1 MRTAPSL
8 EARADG
14 GLVAA
19 GLRSDG
25 DAFGALVERHRHEL
39 EVHCYRM
46 LGSPEDAED
55 VVQEAL
61 LRAWHKREQFQGRSS
76 FRAWLYG
83 IATNC
88 CLDAL
93 ERRSRRIL
101 PPDLGPAADPYADAY
116 GVADLPWLEP
126 YPDRLLDRVVDDKLD
141 PHETAVARET
151 IELVFL
157 AAIQHLPPR
166 QRAALI
172 LRDVL
177 EWSARETADALSM
190 SVVASNSA
198 LQRARAELKQRM
210 PQRRLEWRAT
220 RAAQT
225 EERRLLDR
233 YMEAWT
239 RTDLGALVSLLRED
253 ARLVMP
259 PTTAWFDGREA
270 IGAFFAHGPL
280 AADFAR
286 VLRVPTRANR
296 QPAFAIFHQR
306 DGAAP
311 EPFAIEVLRIE
322 DGLISEIYCFHQPRL
337 FTAFA
342 ITPPV

>member
-1 MRTAPSL
+1 MVS
-8 EARADG
+8 
-14 GLVAA
+14 AA
-19 GLRSDG
+19 TLGDA
-25 DAFGALVERHRHEL
+25 DAFGALVDPFRREL

-46 LGSPEDAED
+46 LGSREDAED
-55 VVQEAL
+55 VVQETFM
-61 LRAWHKREQFQGRSS
+61 RAWRKRELFAGRSS

-93 ERRSRRIL
+93 ERRARRIL
-101 PPDLGPAADPYADAY
+101 PPDLGPPADPLADHFPA
-116 GVADLPWLEP
+116 ADLPWLEP
-126 YPDRLLDRVVDDKLD
+126 FPDRLLDGITDSALG
-141 PHETAVARET
+141 PQESAVARET

-157 AAIQHLPPR
+157 AAIQHLPSR
-166 QRAALI
+166 QRAVMI

-177 EWSARETADALSM
+177 GWSARETAQALAM

-198 LQRARAELKQRM
+198 LQRARAELKQRL
-210 PQRRLEWRAT
+210 PERRLEWAAT
-220 RAAQT
+220 HTTQD
-225 EERRLLDR
+225 EERRLLER
-233 YMEAWT
+233 YMDAWT
-239 RTDLGALVSLLRED
+239 RTDLGAIVSLLKED

-270 IGAFFAHGPL
+270 IAAFFARGPL
-280 AADFAR
+280 APAFPR

-306 DGAAP
+306 DGATP

-322 DGLISEIYCFHQPRL
+322 SGLVAEIHCFHEPRL

-342 ITPPV
+342 ITPPA